1 MNQAKDISVK
11 STVNGEHSAIMVIH
25 GIGEQVPFETLDM
38 FTRGILA
45 SLNDRAKSQG
55 TKTYIPIHRQRTCMI
70 PGSTETWLE
79 NCISLEAENSPR
91 IDIYEYYW
99 AHEMTRQ
106 VTVKDI
112 VKWMKDISSYAKKYY
127 GENPKKDFEK
137 KYKEEPH
144 LRNLFEPSGQF
155 HKSGYLRVMGIG
167 VRALLFGLALLESSA
182 LRSWPLIQWVFNL
195 LMAKAKKV
203 FIDYIG
209 DVVAYTAT
217 DRKAHL
223 FKVRQS
229 ILRNSRLM
237 LESILKNNEYGSVI
251 VASHSL
257 GTVVGYDTLNRIHKL
272 PKKENYFDK
281 IKGFITFG
289 SPLDKIAFY
298 FREHIA
304 EDAKIRLQMI
314 NNLHSFKKVEMKYPG
329 IDIDASDSLK
339 VVDNTSNNLE
349 SVRWI
354 NFFDSNDP
362 VGGNLDLYNVEEN
375 HKLDMKEPFGVT
387 HIKYWEHPPMYKK
400 ILDFFSS
407 ELS

>member
-1 MNQAKDISVK
+1 MNQANDISVE
-11 STVNGEHSAIMVIH
+11 STENGEHTAIMVIH

-55 TKTYIPIHRQRTCMI
+55 TKTYNLTHRQRTCTV
-70 PGSTETWLE
+70 PGTSETWLE
-79 NCISLEAENSPR
+79 NCISLEAGNSPR

-106 VTVKDI
+106 VIVKDI
-112 VKWMKDISSYAKKYY
+112 VKWMKDISSYARKYY

-137 KYKEEPH
+137 KWKEEPR
-144 LRNLFEPSGQF
+144 LKNLFEPSGQF
-155 HKSGYLRVMGIG
+155 HKSGYLRMMGPG
-167 VRALLFGLALLESSA
+167 VRLLLLGLTILESSA

-272 PKKENYFDK
+272 PKTENYFDK

-298 FREHIA
+298 FREHIT

-329 IDIDASDSLK
+329 IDIDASDHLK
-339 VVDNTSNNLE
+339 VVDNTANNLKN
-349 SVRWI
+349 VQWI

-362 VGGNLDLYNVEEN
+362 VSGNLDLYDVEEN

-400 ILDFFSS
+400 ILEFFSS